1 MKYFSAGLAILI
13 AFIIVSCENEK
24 ENALNEEIQ
33 KRKNQVPQLNNPT
46 NPAVKN
52 LNSKIMT
59 EFTPEQK
66 LIKDKVTAVIY
77 ENLEATQAEDID
89 GILKTIHYDE
99 TKKSPTVNGM
109 KYIFENY
116 DLEYKLENV
125 QFLSITEDEAKVLYQ
140 QTTRAISGQGFM
152 NTRTVGIH
160 TVKKSK
166 DGKWRIYKT
175 ENISTNPL

>member
-1 MKYFSAGLAILI
+1 MKYFSAGLLI
-13 AFIIVSCENEK
+13 FIVLFVAGCETEK
-24 ENALNEEIQ
+24 ENTLKEEIQ
-33 KRKNQVPQLNNPT
+33 KRKNHVPQSNNQT
-46 NPAVKN
+46 NPADEN
-52 LNSKIMT
+52 LNSKVMT

-66 LIKDKVTAVIY
+66 LIKDKVTTVIY
-77 ENLEATQAEDID
+77 KNLEATQAEDVEN
-89 GILKTIHYDE
+89 ILETIYYE
-99 TKKSPTVNGM
+99 ESQKSSTVKGM

-125 QFLSITEDEAKVLYQ
+125 QFLSVTEDEAKVLYQ
-140 QTTRAISGQGFM
+140 QTTRANSGQGFM

-175 ENISTNPL
+175 ENISTDKL